1 MIRFLAAIAFLV
13 TTISAALAGELH
25 EPAKGSAERK
35 AILDAIRPAIEAQ
48 MRTPVEFVISVI
60 LTDGDWAFVSAMP
73 QHPGGGEID
82 LEKTAFA
89 GKSDIMDGLSTY
101 ALLRF
106 ANGRWNHID
115 DIIGPTDVAYMS
127 WLELYQVPKAVIGME
142 EQ

>member
-1 MIRFLAAIAFLV
+1 MTMKRLLAVAAFIAAMV
-13 TTISAALAGELH
+13 TTAFAADVH
-25 EPAKGSAERK
+25 EPAKGSAERR

-73 QHPGGGEID
+73 QHPGGGAID

-101 ALLRF
+101 ALARF
-106 ANGRWNHID
+106 ANGRWNHVD
-115 DIIGPTDVAYMS
+115 DII
-127 WLELYQVPKAVIGME
+127 YQVPKAVIGME
-142 EQ
+142 AP